1 VDLVST
7 VIPMVIAIGC
17 VRLWAWWVAR
27 DQARHAERY
36 GHLSYGSAV
45 KSGAAGC
52 AVLAAC
58 AITTAHSTATGH
70 WLVSAATATILTFG
84 AIWFLLEAHMVEL
97 RYDERAI
104 EATSRLGG
112 KRVVPW
118 SAITG
123 WRYVRW
129 ADTLILETRKH
140 GTLRVSGH
148 LAGLPAFIEKLAE
161 RISAGRAAANP
172 G

>member
-1 VDLVST
+1 MDFASTLVPA
-7 VIPMVIAIGC
+7 VFAIGC

-27 DQARHAERY
+27 DQAQHAERF
-36 GHLSYGSAV
+36 GHLFYGSAV

-58 AITTAHSTATGH
+58 AIWAAHSGTSGH
-70 WLVSAATATILTFG
+70 WPISAATATILTLG

-97 RYDERAI
+97 RYDDRVI

-112 KRVVPW
+112 TRVVPW
-118 SAITG
+118 NTITG

-129 ADTLILETRKH
+129 ANILVLETNKQE
-140 GTLRVSGH
+140 TVRVSGH
-148 LAGLPAFIEKLAE
+148 LAGLPAFIDKLADQ
-161 RISAGRAAANP
+161 ISAGRAAANP